1 MDVVQQK
8 KLLIERILPHLI
20 GAPADAAQRLLG
32 QSVSDLETILDDAI
46 TKRARAKATEQAN
59 QNVADMRAA
68 SVSEGAWTH
77 ACCALINGK
86 RLALVQSN
94 RDLLESLLNPGE
106 TLSAKLYIALAQ
118 QCPHR
123 FGWSSPL
130 TTQSD
135 EERRADFALVCR
147 QNNLSECIANEK
159 LHKSGIGIE
168 HWAGA
173 SPTEEA
179 AYAEQA
185 ALQRNKWLR
194 TEASPLELR
203 AEARYETQAHA
214 AASQQAQAD
223 ASLQAQKQ
231 RDQYAGYK
239 PLPAHIDR
247 KALIKASKDE
257 LRKWSRLYVN
267 SNSTPRC
274 ADSSKGETNE
284 AIHGT
289 RISSDGGSRKRI
301 RQQARAHPL
310 RQQSSGKSERAGT
323 E

>member
-1 MDVVQQK
+1 MNTMNQK
-8 KLLIERILPHLI
+8 RLLVERILPYLT
-20 GAPADAAQRLLG
+20 GAPADAAQRLLQ

-46 TKRARAKATEQAN
+46 TKKARAQATEQAN
-59 QNVADMRAA
+59 QHIAEMRTA
-68 SVSEGAWTH
+68 SISEGAWTH

-86 RLALVQSN
+86 RLALVQAN
-94 RDLLESLLNPGE
+94 RDLLESLLNARE
-106 TLSAKLYIALAQ
+106 TPSAKLYIALAQ
-118 QCPHR
+118 QYPQR
-123 FGWSSPL
+123 FAWSSPP

-147 QNNLSECIANEK
+147 QNNLSECDANEK

-173 SPTEEA
+173 SPAEEA

-194 TEASPLELR
+194 TASPLELK
-203 AEARYETQAHA
+203 AEARYETQAQL

-239 PLPAHIDR
+239 PLPACIDR

-257 LRKWSRLYVN
+257 LRKWSRLYGQFQLN
-267 SNSTPRC
+267 TALR
-274 ADSSKGETNE
+274 G
-284 AIHGT
+284 
-289 RISSDGGSRKRI
+289 
-301 RQQARAHPL
+301 QQ
-310 RQQSSGKSERAGT
+310 
-323 E
+323 

>member
-1 MDVVQQK
+1 
-8 KLLIERILPHLI
+8 
-20 GAPADAAQRLLG
+20 
-32 QSVSDLETILDDAI
+32 
-46 TKRARAKATEQAN
+46 
-59 QNVADMRAA
+59 
-68 SVSEGAWTH
+68 
-77 ACCALINGK
+77 
-86 RLALVQSN
+86 
-94 RDLLESLLNPGE
+94 
-106 TLSAKLYIALAQ
+106 
-118 QCPHR
+118 
-123 FGWSSPL
+123 
-130 TTQSD
+130 
-135 EERRADFALVCR
+135 
-147 QNNLSECIANEK
+147 LSECNANEK

-247 KALIKASKDE
+247 KTLIKASKDD
-257 LRKWSRLYVN
+257 LRKWSRLYGQFQLN
-267 SNSTPRC
+267 TALR
-274 ADSSKGETNE
+274 G
-284 AIHGT
+284 
-289 RISSDGGSRKRI
+289 
-301 RQQARAHPL
+301 QQ
-310 RQQSSGKSERAGT
+310 
-323 E
+323 